1 MGYFNSANVD
11 VFPCVGRTI
20 DSKRSARLV
29 SEQMLTS
36 LVNKLLNN
44 DSFVIGITDTEIEF
58 NLFGYYFK
66 LTDETGIRDSLVAAS
81 KVNGVNGTGEVYA
94 SINIVNTDGFA
105 QINGQDDKNTKYT
118 GLEIGNAPISSTTEN
133 WKNLL
138 LLKKIGDKWEVPQDS
153 EIRYTINGGILE

>member
-66 LTDETGIRDSLVAAS
+66 LTDETGIKDSLVAAS
-81 KVNGVNGTGEVYA
+81 EGDITGVVYA
-94 SINIVNTDGFA
+94 SINIVNTNGFA

-118 GLEIGNAPISSTTEN
+118 GLEIGNAPISSATEN